1 MSPRARARTH
11 GSVILGPSPGGG
23 MRARWLVGL
32 GLWFSVLGNA
42 VLAQSEPAVPEALE
56 PWRQWVLHDLPEHG
70 CTFVGSTVN
79 CAWPGVLRLVADGAG
94 ARFEQQLVVDREREL
109 PLPGSAEHWP
119 LDVMLDATP
128 GVVTARDGV
137 PVLRVPAGEHVLRG
151 RFAWAR
157 VPEVLAVPSGTAR
170 VELSVSGSV
179 VEFPRRDE
187 SGLWLAQSA
196 AQGAESESLQLE
208 VYRQVADGNPLRV
221 TTRLLL
227 RASGRAR
234 ELSLGRVLLEGSV
247 PLSLAADLPARLD
260 AQGNLTVQV
269 RAGSFTVDV
278 VARLSGEVQKLVAP
292 AREAPWPASEIWVW
306 QADELLRQVSVSG
319 APGIDPARTDLPGEW
334 RALPAYVLSRG
345 AALQLKTERRGEPEP
360 PPNQLSLERELWLDL
375 EGGGY
380 TVRDTLA
387 GELNRSFRL
396 DLLEGQLGH
405 VAAGGADQLITQDP
419 TGKRRG
425 VELRT
430 GQLALVAES
439 RGQGV
444 PADLLAVGWSED
456 VRSLAMGLNLP
467 PGYSL
472 LAASGVDEV
481 NTWLTQWDLLDFFL
495 ALLVALAVGRLL
507 GRGFGLLALVTMV
520 LCMQEAEAPLAV
532 WLSMAAALAL
542 LRLVNPG
549 KARNALRLGFGV
561 VVLSLLAI
569 ALPFARDQLRT
580 ALYPQLGL
588 GEGWVQPSLLDAF
601 QVMNMV
607 DEGAGA
613 PAPSAPPV
621 PAGVVAEPMVQAT
634 EAAQELAAEPL
645 DVIEGQVGTVLPKA
659 VEAAPASRRDA
670 MAKRGRGSPV
680 DWISSSGGSLY
691 SELRQDPNAVVQT
704 GPGVPSWTWHREQLG
719 WSGPVERGHRI
730 HLYLL
735 GPSANRLLNLLR
747 VVLIALLLGRMLR
760 ASRDALRVAGG
771 PPSERPP
778 PAVASPVAVIA
789 VAFAATCALCAST
802 VRADIPSA
810 ELRGELRN
818 RLTEPPGCLPDCESI
833 SELSLRVAGTKLEM
847 RLDAHAGARVGV
859 SLPGPAKNWVPAQVL
874 VDGKPSHALALMPDG
889 FLHLRLEPGR
899 HQVELA
905 GPLPASESL
914 TLSFGETPQRVSAE
928 APDWEVE
935 GVRADGRVGSSIQLT
950 RKLAAGAEATQ
961 AQGELPSFLE
971 LTRVFE
977 IGTSWKVVSFLR
989 RVSPTGSPVVLRI
1002 PPLPGEAVIDA
1013 QPQLEGG
1020 QLLITLGRDQDSMSW
1035 SSSLPTSPALPLVAG
1050 KGGAYSEV
1058 WVLRCGPVWHCS
1070 SEGLAPVLHKQ
1081 AGNWQ
1086 PEYRPYPGE
1095 KLTLR
1100 FDKPRAAEGQSTTI
1114 DAAQLALTPGIRI
1127 LEAELTLA
1135 LRSSTGGV
1143 HVVMLPAQA
1152 RVQSLSVGGAERPIR
1167 QEGGKLS
1174 FNVQP
1179 GPQQVR
1185 VRWQEPGGLDVREQA
1200 PRVELGARAANA
1212 LVSFTLPAD
1221 RWLLWV
1227 GGPSWGPAVLFW
1239 GYLLFM
1245 ALLAL
1250 ALGRVPGSPL
1260 GSRAWLLLALGLTQI
1275 ELGELVVIVGWFF
1288 ALAARARWSVKSGA
1302 LHNLL
1307 QLGLIFWTIAA
1318 GGLLYEAVESGLL
1331 MQPDMQVEGALSD
1344 GSTLRW
1350 IVDNV
1355 SGPLPQPTLISVS
1368 VWWWKVA
1375 MLLWALWLAASL
1387 LRWLPWAW
1395 GSFSTGE
1402 RFRSWWAKK
1411 APPAPVAPPP
1421 VAPPA

>member
-1 MSPRARARTH
+1 
-11 GSVILGPSPGGG
+11 
-23 MRARWLVGL
+23 MRARWVVGL
-32 GLWFSVLGNA
+32 GLWLAMSSNA
-42 VLAQSEPAVPEALE
+42 ARAQPEPELPAPLE
-56 PWRQWVLHDLPEHG
+56 PWRQWVLHDLSEHG
-70 CTFVGSTVN
+70 CTFVGSTAQ
-79 CAWPGVLRLVADGAG
+79 CFWPGVLRLVADAQG
-94 ARFEQQLVVDREREL
+94 ARFEQALVVDREREL
-109 PLPGSAEHWP
+109 ALPGSAEHWP

-128 GVVTARDGV
+128 GVVLARDGA

-151 RFAWAR
+151 RFAWAH
-157 VPEVLAVPSGTAR
+157 VPEVLAVPAGTAR
-170 VELSVSGSV
+170 VELSVSGTV

-208 VYRQVADGNPLRV
+208 VYRQLADGNPLRV

-234 ELSLGRVLLEGSV
+234 ELSLGRVLLDGSV
-247 PLSLAADLPARLD
+247 PLSLSADLPARLD

-292 AREAPWPASEIWVW
+292 AREAPWPSSEIWVW
-306 QADELLRQVSVSG
+306 QADELLRQVTVSG

-334 RALPAYVLSRG
+334 RALPAYVLGSG

-360 PPNQLSLERELWLDL
+360 PPNQLSLQRELWLDL

-380 TVRDTLA
+380 TVRDVLA

-396 DLLEGQLGH
+396 DLVEGQLGH
-405 VAAGGADQLITQDP
+405 VSAGGADQLITEDP
-419 TGKRRG
+419 SGKRRG

-430 GQLALVAES
+430 GQLALVAEW

-456 VRSLAMGLNLP
+456 VRSLALKLNLP

-481 NTWLTQWDLLDFFL
+481 NTWLTRWDLLDFFL
-495 ALLVALAVGRLL
+495 ALLVALALGRLL
-507 GRGFGLLALVTMV
+507 GPLFGLLGLVTMV
-520 LCMQEAEAPLAV
+520 LCMHEADAPLAV
-532 WLSMAAALAL
+532 WLTMAAALAL
-542 LRLVNPG
+542 LRLVKPG
-549 KARNALRLGFGV
+549 KARGALRLGFGV
-561 VVLSLLAI
+561 VVLSLLGI

-588 GEGWVQPSLLDAF
+588 GDGWLEPGFLESPLTFHRSA
-601 QVMNMV
+601 N
-607 DEGAGA
+607 EGAGA
-613 PAPSAPPV
+613 PPPAAPPV
-621 PAGVVAEPMVQAT
+621 PAGGVAVTAPMVQAT
-634 EAAQELAAEPL
+634 QGFQAEEMEAADMAEEQKAAEPE
-645 DVIEGQVGTVLPKA
+645 D
-659 VEAAPASRRDA
+659 APRRDVRNSYA
-670 MAKRGRGSPV
+670 KSKRGGLGSSWNS
-680 DWISSSGGSLY
+680 DGDSSMY
-691 SELRQDPNAVVQT
+691 SELHQDPNAVVQT
-704 GPGVPSWTWHREQLG
+704 GPGVPSWSWHQERLG
-719 WSGPVERGHRI
+719 WSGPVERGHRMQ
-730 HLYLL
+730 LYLL
-735 GPSANRLLNLLR
+735 GPSANRVLNLLR
-747 VVLIALLLGRMLR
+747 VLLIALLLWRMLR
-760 ASRDALRVAGG
+760 ASRDALRNAGG

-778 PAVASPVAVIA
+778 AGAAPGASTGTGTSAAAVVALGLA
-789 VAFAATCALCAST
+789 VSCALGAST
-802 VRADIPSA
+802 ARAQIPDA

-818 RLTEPPGCLPDCESI
+818 RLTEPPRCLPDCESI
-833 SELSLRVAGTKLEM
+833 SELALRVAGTRLEM
-847 RLDAHAGARVGV
+847 RLDAHAGARVGL
-859 SLPGPAKNWVPAQVL
+859 SLPGPAKNWLPAQVL
-874 VDGKPSHALALMPDG
+874 VDGKPSQALALMPDG

-899 HQVELA
+899 HRVELS
-905 GPLPASESL
+905 GLLPASESL

-950 RKLAAGAEATQ
+950 RKLAAGAEAAQ

-977 IGTSWKVVSFLR
+977 ISTSWKVVSVLR
-989 RVSPTGSPVVLRI
+989 RISPTGSPVVLRI

-1020 QLLITLGRDQDSMSW
+1020 QLLITLGRDQDSLSW
-1035 SSSLPTSPALPLVAG
+1035 SSSLPTSPALPLLAG

-1070 SEGLAPVLHKQ
+1070 SEGLAPVVHKQ

-1095 KLTLR
+1095 QLTLR

-1114 DAAQLALTPGIRI
+1114 DAATLALTPGIRI
-1127 LEAELTLA
+1127 LEAELELA

-1143 HVVMLPAQA
+1143 HVVTLPAQA
-1152 RVQSLSVGGAERPIR
+1152 KVQSLTVGGAERPIR
-1167 QEGGKLS
+1167 QQGGKLS

-1179 GPQQVR
+1179 GPQQVQ
-1185 VRWQEPGGLDVREQA
+1185 VRWQEPGGLDMREQA
-1200 PRVELGARAANA
+1200 PRVDLGARAANA
-1212 LVSFTLPAD
+1212 IVSFTLPSD
-1221 RWLLWV
+1221 RWLLWA

-1239 GYLLFM
+1239 GYLLFV

-1250 ALGRVPGSPL
+1250 GLGRVPGSPL
-1260 GSRAWLLLALGLTQI
+1260 GSRAWLLLALGLTQL
-1275 ELGELVVIVGWFF
+1275 ELAGLVVIVGWFF
-1288 ALAARARWSVKSGA
+1288 ALAARTRWSIKSA
-1302 LHNLL
+1302 LLHNVL
-1307 QLGLIFWTIAA
+1307 QLGLMFWTLAA
-1318 GGLLYEAVESGLL
+1318 GGLLYSAVESGLL

-1395 GSFSTGE
+1395 RSFSTGE
-1402 RFRSWWAKK
+1402 RWRTWPPPRKPPL
-1411 APPAPVAPPP
+1411 APAAPKPVAAPVVPPTE
-1421 VAPPA
+1421 